1 MITALAGGVG
11 AAKFLQGL
19 AKVIPEEQLTII
31 GNTGDD
37 IELYGLHISPDLDIV
52 MYTLAGVVDED
63 KGWGIRGDTFNC
75 QKMLEKLG
83 YETWFK
89 LGDKDLAT
97 HIYRSQ
103 LLKKELP
110 LSVITKNLC
119 GKFGVVPKIFPMTD
133 NKVETKIKTPKG
145 TMHFEEYHVK
155 RQDRPRV
162 LEVLFEGIEEANPA
176 PRVVE
181 SIIKAEAVIICPSN
195 PIVSIGTILS
205 VNGIRAALKETKAKI
220 AAVSPIIGGSPV
232 KGPADK
238 LMEGLGLEVTA
249 FAVAESYKDFID
261 AFIIDEKD
269 KEEKEKIERLKMDV
283 TVTHSIMKSIEDKTR
298 LARTTLGSIGIL

>member
-19 AKVIPEEQLTII
+19 VKVIPEEQLTII

-75 QKMLEKLG
+75 QKMLEEIG

-103 LLKKELP
+103 LLKKRLP
-110 LSVITKNLC
+110 LSVITKSLC
-119 GKFGVVPKIFPMTD
+119 GKFGVVPEILPMTD

-145 TMHFEEYHVK
+145 TMHFEEYYVK
-155 RQDRPRV
+155 RQDRPKV

-176 PRVVE
+176 PKVVE
-181 SIIKAEAVIICPSN
+181 SIIKAEAVVICPSN

-205 VNGIRAALKETKAKI
+205 VNGIRAALKRTKAKI
-220 AAVSPIIGGSPV
+220 AAVSPIVGGSPV

-238 LMEGLGLEVTA
+238 LMEGLGLEVAA
-249 FAVAESYKDFID
+249 FAVAELYKDFID
-261 AFIIDEKD
+261 VFIIDEKD

>member
-1 MITALAGGVG
+1 
-11 AAKFLQGL
+11 
-19 AKVIPEEQLTII
+19 
-31 GNTGDD
+31 
-37 IELYGLHISPDLDIV
+37 
-52 MYTLAGVVDED
+52 
-63 KGWGIRGDTFNC
+63 GWGIRGDTFNC

-103 LLKKELP
+103 LLKKGLP